1 MANTTPRRH
10 ESMLADTSDN
20 QARQRLFAFLARPDG
35 SIQEIRN
42 TTMILLGDLAD
53 WMAGIHKSPAG
64 ITRKIVIAM
73 DAIDAIDAK
82 IDARVADAYGR
93 NRLGYTSPAG
103 ITLADDVGSV
113 VQL

>member
-1 MANTTPRRH
+1 MTSTRTRRH
-10 ESMLADTSDN
+10 ETSPVNTQDH

-53 WMAGIHKSPAG
+53 WMAGIHKNPAD
-64 ITRKIVIAM
+64 ITRKVIAAM

-82 IDARVADAYGR
+82 IDAQVGAAYGR
-93 NRLGYTSPAG
+93 NRLEYAVPMA
-103 ITLADDVGSV
+103 ILADDVG
-113 VQL
+113 LGAAL